1 MYRRT
6 VIVVTIAVVLLV
18 FVPSVYA
25 FVCSQVTQQVGQVI
39 VNKPYYYV
47 NQLSNVDSSADKG
60 THSNFTAQEYGPDTI
75 NDLLT
80 EANSAL
86 VAVNLNSYIDNNSGN
101 VDSSIDK
108 GTESNFADMQTAPD
122 STYNTLTEGDQD
134 AGTST
139 LGKTSGTGTSYST
152 IGANQMYGQVFTAGS
167 TGEIYQATF
176 YGRSSYVTAY
186 AKFVITDSS
195 GNILPNGVSD
205 SVTVSTT
212 AGSKTATWNAGARP
226 TVVSGTT
233 YWIMVVASAN
243 SVRLYYQAATGG
255 TSRIDT
261 SNSYS
266 TPTSPTDASSGAINY
281 RLLYCN
287 IYNLDYELDH
297 EYQWT
302 TANYTQSNEELCVK
316 TGTLSNE
323 ALLLQVWNGSWQTL
337 SSGLSSSAWNN
348 FTITSY
354 LSSETCTIRFVDGMQ
369 SNDATKSTW
378 QIDSVLLHTWTAGGD
393 YELDLEVQ
401 WINVDFS
408 EANEQL
414 CIYGGTMGSESLRV
428 DVWTGS
434 SWQNVFAN
442 LASGWNN
449 VTVSEYLTES
459 TFTVRFKGNTEIAD
473 AVQDSWQIDTAILHN
488 YS

>member
-1 MYRRT
+1 MHRRT
-6 VIVVTIAVVLLV
+6 VIVVTIAVVFLV
-18 FVPSVYA
+18 LVPSVYA
-25 FVCSQVTQQVGQVI
+25 FVNSQGTQEVGQVI
-39 VNKPYYYV
+39 TNKPYYYV

-80 EANSAL
+80 EANSES
-86 VAVNLNSYIDNNSGN
+86 VAVNLNDYTDNNSGN

-122 STYNTLTEGDQD
+122 STYNTLTEVDQD

-139 LGKTSGTGTSYST
+139 LGKTYGSSISYST
-152 IGANQMYGQVFTAGS
+152 IGANQMFGQVFTAGS

-186 AKFVITDSS
+186 VKFVIADSS
-195 GNILPNGVSD
+195 GNIIPNGVSNPV
-205 SVTVSTT
+205 SVSTT
-212 AGSKTATWNAGARP
+212 AGSKTATWNSGARP

-233 YWIMVVASAN
+233 YWIMVVSSAN
-243 SVRLYYQAATGG
+243 SVRLYYQSTTGG

-266 TPTSPTDASSGAINY
+266 TPTNPTDASRGTINY

-287 IYNLDYELDH
+287 IYNLDYELDQ

-302 TANYTQSNEELCVK
+302 TANYTQSSEELCVK

-337 SSGLSSSAWNN
+337 SSGLSASTWNN
-348 FTITSY
+348 FTITPY
-354 LSSETCTIRFVDGMQ
+354 LSSETFSIRFVDGTQ
-369 SNDATKSTW
+369 GNDAIESTW
-378 QIDSVLLHTWTAGGD
+378 QIDSVLLRTWTEGGN

-401 WINVDFS
+401 WISVDFG

-434 SWQNVFAN
+434 SWQTLFAN

-449 VTVSEYLTES
+449 ATVSAYLTES
-459 TFTVRFKGNTEIAD
+459 TFTIRFKGNTEIAD
-473 AVQDSWQIDTAILHN
+473 TVQDMWQVDTAILHN